1 MGQEVTWYTKVQM
14 VVHVPVEDS
23 TTIAVLTSSGGTP
36 GRGVIRS
43 QDLLIVKI

>member
-23 TTIAVLTSSGGTP
+23 ATTTAPDMELGKWTYPIFH
-36 GRGVIRS
+36 
-43 QDLLIVKI
+43 